1 MKSWNKLIAVTFLM
15 IFTSLPLT
23 SFAQQEE
30 DELND
35 EIHREITEGKL
46 QAAEADMNSIPKLTK
61 MVKEKQQEASNLVGQ
76 LNSRVIDR
84 YSANDES
91 VKEEN
96 EYALI
101 GFIAK
106 LQAIH
111 NEQENLEAKEIAPDL
126 KTLQDLNKR
135 LDNLISD
142 LKSFLK

>member
-15 IFTSLPLT
+15 ISASLPLT
-23 SFAQQEE
+23 SFAQEQE
-30 DELND
+30 DD
-35 EIHREITEGKL
+35 TDAIHREITEGKL
-46 QAAEADMNSIPKLTK
+46 QAAEADMNNIPKLTK
-61 MVKEKQQEASNLVGQ
+61 MVEEKQQTASNLVTQ
-76 LNSRVIDR
+76 LNARVIDR

-111 NEQENLEAKEIAPDL
+111 NEQENLERKEIAPDL
-126 KTLQDLNKR
+126 KTLQEFNKR